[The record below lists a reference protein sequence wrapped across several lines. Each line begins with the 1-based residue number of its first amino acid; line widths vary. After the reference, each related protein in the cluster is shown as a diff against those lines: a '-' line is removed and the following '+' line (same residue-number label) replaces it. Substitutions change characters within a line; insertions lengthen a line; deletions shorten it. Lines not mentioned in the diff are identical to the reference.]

1 MSRITKILIATDFSP
16 HSAAAIRTASEL
28 SGRLGVPLII
38 YNTIQIPTYPLPEGV
53 VMRSP
58 EVMSELLT
66 RAQQA
71 LDDQRHAAVMLGAHA
86 VETQWSEG
94 APAIEIVKVAREQG
108 ADLIVVGSH
117 GRGVIARAILG
128 STADKGIRSA
138 HGPVLVVPHDH

>member
-1 MSRITKILIATDFSP
+1 MSRITKVLIATDFSP
-16 HSAAAIRTASEL
+16 HSAAALRTASEL

-38 YNTIQIPTYPLPEGV
+38 YNAVQIPTYPLPEG
-53 VMRSP
+53 MLTRSP
-58 EVMSELLT
+58 DVISELVT

-71 LDDQRHAAVMLGAHA
+71 LDDQGAAAVSLGAHA
-86 VETQWSEG
+86 VSTQWSEG
-94 APAIEIVKVAREQG
+94 APATEIVKVSREQG

-128 STADKGIRSA
+128 STADKVIRSA

>member
-128 STADKGIRSA
+128 STADKVIRSA